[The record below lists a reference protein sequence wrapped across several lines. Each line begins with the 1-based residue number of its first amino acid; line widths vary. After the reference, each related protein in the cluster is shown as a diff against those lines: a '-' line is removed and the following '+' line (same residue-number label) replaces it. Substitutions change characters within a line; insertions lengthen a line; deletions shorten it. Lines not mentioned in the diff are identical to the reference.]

1 MLPPEKL
8 EYQIAKSTAAGR
20 EALDVWERLMREM
33 PPEKKLEKAFE
44 LTELTR
50 QTMRAGIRDNYPEAT
65 EEEIQEM
72 YVDRL
77 LSYHGT
83 SLAEIRKLQAEEI
96 EYRRKH
102 FPQL

>member
-20 EALDVWERLMREM
+20 EALEVWERVLREM
-33 PPEKKLEKAFE
+33 SPEKKLEKAFE

-50 QTMRAGIRDNYPEAT
+50 QTMRAGIRDDHPEAT
-65 EEEIQEM
+65 EEEIQAM

-83 SLAEIRKLQAEEI
+83 SLAEVRRLQAEEL
-96 EYRRKH
+96 EYRRKYL
-102 FPQL
+102 PEL

>member
-1 MLPPEKL
+1 MHLPEKL
-8 EYQIAKSTAAGR
+8 EYQIAMSTDAGR
-20 EALDVWERLMREM
+20 EAIAVWQRIMREM

-50 QTMRAGIRDNYPEAT
+50 QTMREGIRMAHPEAS
-65 EEEIQEM
+65 EEELQRM

-83 SLAEIRKLQAEEI
+83 SLEEIRKLQAEEM
-96 EYRRKH
+96 EYRKKH
-102 FPQL
+102 FKDL